1 MGGAGRSTYFLTVF
15 LEMPSCLA
23 IPLRGTP
30 CSLAWRT
37 AFHRACFHGVASLGG
52 GVQGVGLFSSS
63 IGWSAGVPKAGK
75 WWSCFLV
82 RPCWLRFL
90 TTWASPG
97 VGASAPWAARRAPA
111 LGGAS
116 WWGIIPSVLD
126 HELPSLPSS
135 TSTLTPA

>member
-1 MGGAGRSTYFLTVF
+1 MGGAGKSTYFLTVF

-30 CSLAWRT
+30 CSLAWWT
-37 AFHRACFHGVASLGG
+37 AFHRACFRGVASLGG

-63 IGWSAGVPKAGK
+63 IGWSAGWSAGVPKAAK
-75 WWSCFLV
+75 CWSCFLV

-90 TTWASPG
+90 TTWASSG
-97 VGASAPWAARRAPA
+97 VGACAPWAARRAPA

-116 WWGIIPSVLD
+116 W
-126 HELPSLPSS
+126 
-135 TSTLTPA
+135 